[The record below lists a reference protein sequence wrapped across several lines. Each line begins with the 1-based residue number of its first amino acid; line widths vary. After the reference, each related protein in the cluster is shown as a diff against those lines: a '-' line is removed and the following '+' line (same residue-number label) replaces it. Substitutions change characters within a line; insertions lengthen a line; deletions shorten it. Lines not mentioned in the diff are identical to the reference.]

1 MNLFQQKLR
10 VVLKRDLLVALR
22 LRGGIA
28 AIISLLFEVGGL
40 FYLARSVGAG
50 YRPEGV
56 DYFAFATVGTA
67 FVTFLLAGM
76 GSFVHVIQ
84 EFQSLGMLE
93 IMFTSR
99 TSPTGVVCFNAAPTL
114 VRYGLTLIV
123 TFLAAYALLSGSPP
137 HFNLLSAVTVFLL
150 SVILIAILG
159 LIAAAVQVVLRK
171 GTALLWLAG
180 SAAWLLSGAMYPVD
194 ALPPLLQKFALFVP
208 ITYAINAFRGAV
220 LKGASLFE
228 IRYEVAALT
237 VLIALLGPISIALLN
252 AALRIARRRGL
263 LSLF

>member
-208 ITYAINAFRGAV
+208 ITYAICLGRSVSRCSTRRYGLRAAAV
-220 LKGASLFE
+220 C
-228 IRYEVAALT
+228 
-237 VLIALLGPISIALLN
+237 
-252 AALRIARRRGL
+252 
-263 LSLF
+263 